1 MSILY
6 IVGAILFILLVFF
19 LLKKLIKVVIILL
32 LIGACIFLYYR
43 YKGGGT
49 RQAMQPMPAQQQLA
63 TGKGKDN
70 AIFFCQ
76 KFAVSTRTS

>member
-6 IVGAILFILLVFF
+6 IIGAILFILLVFF
-19 LLKKLIKVVIILL
+19 LLKKLIKAVIILL
-32 LIGACIFLYYR
+32 LIGALIFLYYR
-43 YKGGGT
+43 YKGSGT
-49 RQAMQPMPAQQQLA
+49 RQAIQPMPAQQQLA
-63 TGKGKDN
+63 EKKGKDN